1 MRGSATQLP
10 LFFSNRISM
19 SNQNPILSDLITLD
33 LNSIISSDLPSYL
46 KILAKMIQ
54 QRNLFPIGE
63 YFENLDDVLIE
74 QLWNDLNSSDDSAG
88 ENIVVLNILLATA
101 EGIVLSLSELGQMID
116 TMEMTELI
124 VKTVRGARSNQVN
137 INYENLTL
145 EPTGL
150 RPIHRI
156 E

>member
-1 MRGSATQLP
+1 
-10 LFFSNRISM
+10 M

-33 LNSIISSDLPSYL
+33 LNIIISSDLPSYL

-63 YFENLDDVLIE
+63 YFENLNDELFE

-88 ENIVVLNILLATA
+88 ENNVVLNILLATA
-101 EGIVLSLSELGQMID
+101 EGIVLSLSELGQMND

-124 VKTVRGARSNQVN
+124 VKTVRDARSNLVN